1 LITTLLPN
9 HFKSIYKEMTQAAE
23 ERIFEF
29 DVKEWLRGFYNKALE
44 VEFENFLGLSEYER
58 SAQRKTYRNGFYKR
72 SLDTVYGLIEEIKV
86 PRARDASFETKVFE
100 RYQRREKSLNRLI
113 TECYWRGISTR
124 DMKSILKKLSGIEV
138 SASTV
143 SRLTSQW
150 DKDVFTWHQR
160 KLSDDYI
167 YLFLDGV
174 WIKNRSLGKKRR
186 LVLVA
191 FGIKADGTKELIDY
205 MLSQSETEA
214 HWAKF
219 LQFLERRGL
228 EGKNLKLIIT
238 DGCHGLWNASDLV
251 FPDVAHQTC
260 WAHKIRNI
268 LDKVKKKDEDKV
280 HRGLKPLFSEKTDN
294 RKKAEKIV
302 KKWKASWRNEYPEAV
317 RSLES
322 CEEHLFNYLDCP
334 KDDHK
339 KIRTTNHI
347 ERNFREF
354 RRRMRSMDMIP
365 NIKSADRILYALTQI
380 RNEKLKELK
389 RIQDLKNKSTQN

>member
-1 LITTLLPN
+1 
-9 HFKSIYKEMTQAAE
+9 MTEATEQK
-23 ERIFEF
+23 IFDF
-29 DVKEWLRGFYNKALE
+29 DLKEWLRGFYNKALE
-44 VEFENFLGLSEYER
+44 VEFENFIGLSEYER
-58 SAQRKTYRNGFYKR
+58 SRQRKTYRNGFYQR
-72 SLDTVYGLIEEIKV
+72 SLDTVYGLIEEIRV
-86 PRARDASFETKVFE
+86 PRARTATFEPSVFR
-100 RYQRREKSLNRLI
+100 RYQRREQNLNRLI

-124 DMKSILKKLSGIEV
+124 DMKSILKKLSGVEV

-150 DKDVFTWHQR
+150 NKEVFQWHQR

-174 WIKNRSLGKKRR
+174 WIKNRSLGQKKR

-191 FGIKADGTKELIDY
+191 FGIKADGTRELIDY
-205 MLSQSETEA
+205 MLSITEKEE

-219 LQFLERRGL
+219 LQHLQYRGF

-238 DGCHGLWNASDLV
+238 DGCHGLWNAADLV

-268 LDKVKKKDEDKV
+268 LDKVKKKDQDAV
-280 HRGLKPLFSEKTDN
+280 HRGLKPLFSDKTDT
-294 RKKAEKIV
+294 RKKAEKII
-302 KKWKASWRNEYPEAV
+302 KKWKASWKNEYPEAV
-317 RSLES
+317 KSLES

-334 KDDHK
+334 KEHHK
-339 KIRTTNHI
+339 TIRTTNHI

-389 RIQDLKNKSTQN
+389 RIQDLKKKSKNESTQN